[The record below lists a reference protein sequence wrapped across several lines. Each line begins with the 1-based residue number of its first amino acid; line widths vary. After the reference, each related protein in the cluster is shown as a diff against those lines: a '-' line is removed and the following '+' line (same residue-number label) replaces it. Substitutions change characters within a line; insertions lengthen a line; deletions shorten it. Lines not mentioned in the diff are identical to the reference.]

1 MSNLIGP
8 DFQTW
13 LERVDPTMA
22 AAILSGNSALM
33 PVDMEPQDV
42 GLDNYRQGFRNMLKV
57 VSGLLSSHH
66 TVTPVDQEVKEEQ
79 VPWSKLY
86 QLNAAKSTPK
96 HGVIELQYKPVWG
109 KGVLGNLA
117 WSAGYLAQNPIK
129 TLSQHMGLSAH
140 PETSYLNQFK
150 SDLFSYAS
158 QGRISGLDD
167 WDITTS
173 GPGRNILLYPKKTD
187 KGEE

>member
-1 MSNLIGP
+1 MSSILGP
-8 DFQTW
+8 DFHTW

-22 AAILSGNSALM
+22 AAVMGGGSALM
-33 PVDMEPQDV
+33 PVDMEPQNV
-42 GLDNYRQGFRNMLKV
+42 ALDDYRQGFRNMLKV

-66 TVTPVDQEVKEEQ
+66 TVIPIDHEVEEEQ

-86 QLNAAKSTPK
+86 QLNASKSKPQN
-96 HGVIELQYKPVWG
+96 GVIELQYKPTWG
-109 KGVLGNLA
+109 KGLLGNLA
-117 WSAGYLAQNPIK
+117 WSAGYLAKNPIK
-129 TLSQHMGLSAH
+129 TLSQHIGLSAH

-167 WDITTS
+167 WDVTTS
-173 GPGRNILLYPKKTD
+173 SVGRNILLYPKKTN
-187 KGEE
+187 KGEQ